1 MLSLAGTCKGAVPP
15 QRGRNGVRPMLWALG
30 FGGLML
36 LWMVASSLLLAGAV
50 AAGIALLG
58 HWQRGPPQR
67 ADYAAVELPA
77 ARHGPRGGRR
87 RTLTPMFARPV
98 QYSRPGAPSC

>member
-50 AAGIALLG
+50 AAGIVLLG
-58 HWQRGPPQR
+58 HWQRGRRPR
-67 ADYAAVELPA
+67 GEYAAFELLA
-77 ARHGPRGGRR
+77 ARHSRGGIDGGTFPTRGGG
-87 RTLTPMFARPV
+87 LFEWAA
-98 QYSRPGAPSC
+98 GANP